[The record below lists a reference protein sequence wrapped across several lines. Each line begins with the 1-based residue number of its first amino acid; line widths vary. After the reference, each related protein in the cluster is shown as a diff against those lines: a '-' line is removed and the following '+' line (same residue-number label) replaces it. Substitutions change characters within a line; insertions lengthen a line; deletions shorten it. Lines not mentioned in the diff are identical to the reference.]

1 MILLSD
7 IRDFIKI
14 LITEPEGFSVGKIN
28 GNLNKQLGIFDSD
41 KTSEYKMAI
50 GGALNKVIKEKKF
63 SILIHW
69 DKNSKNTE
77 IFANKLLAKLVTVN
91 NTPFQNYNI
100 SFIIPQYESTI
111 DVNTDDNGIYERMIL
126 ATIYYTENE

>member
-7 IRDFIKI
+7 IKDFIKTLTI
-14 LITEPEGFSVGKIN
+14 EPEGFSVGKIN
-28 GNLNKQLGIFDSD
+28 ENLSKQIGIFDSD
-41 KTSEYKMAI
+41 TKSDYKMAI
-50 GGALNKVIKEKKF
+50 GGLSHKVIKEKKF

-77 IFANKLLAKLVTVN
+77 IFANKLLSKLVTVN
-91 NTPFQNYNI
+91 NTIFQNYNI

-111 DVNTDDNGIYERMIL
+111 DVNTDDYGIYERMIL